1 MRVSPRLSLLLAA
14 MSLLI
19 PAAASAEPPAAIE
32 TMLRQLGR
40 VVEPPTTAMIY
51 LPLQQ
56 KEPYEGF
63 KIERDIAYGSAE
75 LNKLDVFTPDGAGGP
90 RPVLLFVR
98 GGAFMTGDKHAVGV
112 PFYDNVML
120 WAASQ
125 GMVGVNINYRLAP
138 DAVWP
143 AGAED
148 VAAAVRWV
156 KANISSR
163 GGDPARI
170 ILMGHSAGG
179 VHVVNYLSHP
189 EMQAPDGAGVAA
201 AIAISADYDLTS
213 MKLTEPENIYFGT
226 DRGTYAARSSLA
238 GLLKSSLPLMLV
250 RAELDPPVFEQ
261 QFNQAKAA
269 LCSSRHGC
277 ARTLVLSGE
286 SHMSEV
292 YSINT
297 EDTQLTD
304 AIADFVKT
312 GK

>member
-1 MRVSPRLSLLLAA
+1 MRVSPRLWLLLAA

-51 LPLQQ
+51 LPPQQ
-56 KEPYEGF
+56 KEPYEGV

-125 GMVGVNINYRLAP
+125 GMVGVNLNYRLAP
-138 DAVWP
+138 DAV
-143 AGAED
+143 
-148 VAAAVRWV
+148 
-156 KANISSR
+156 
-163 GGDPARI
+163 
-170 ILMGHSAGG
+170 
-179 VHVVNYLSHP
+179 
-189 EMQAPDGAGVAA
+189 
-201 AIAISADYDLTS
+201 
-213 MKLTEPENIYFGT
+213 
-226 DRGTYAARSSLA
+226 
-238 GLLKSSLPLMLV
+238 MLV

-261 QFNQAKAA
+261 QFSQAKAA
-269 LCSSRHGC
+269 LCGSRHGC